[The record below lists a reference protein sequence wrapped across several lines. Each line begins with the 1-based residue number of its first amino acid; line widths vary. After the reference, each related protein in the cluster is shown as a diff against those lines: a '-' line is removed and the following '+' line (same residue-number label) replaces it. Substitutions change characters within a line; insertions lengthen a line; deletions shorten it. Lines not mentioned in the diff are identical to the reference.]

1 MEELAKAGELTMGA
15 IESIVTGGG
24 KLTEGEA
31 RQMLALCRL
40 RGINPLAKDAYITKF
55 DGSPAAVIVS
65 KDYYLRTAAN
75 HPTFAGL
82 KAGVV
87 VASKASNGLVYREG
101 SIVGAA
107 TEQLVGGWAEV
118 YDTRWQ
124 VPWRAEVSMAEYD
137 GKRALWKT
145 KPATMIRKV
154 ALVQAL
160 REAYPESYAGLY
172 DESEMPRESAAIE
185 ATIIKEDTDAQD

>member
-1 MEELAKAGELTMGA
+1 MAQEIATVPQLTVGV

-31 RQMLALCRL
+31 QQVLTLCRM

-55 DGSPAAVIVS
+55 DGSPATIIVS
-65 KDYYLRTAAN
+65 KDFYLRTAAA
-75 HPTFAGL
+75 HPTFAGI

-87 VASKASNGLVYREG
+87 VVSKTETGLVYREG
-101 SIVGAA
+101 SIVGAT
-107 TEQLVGGWAEV
+107 TEVLVGGWAEV
-118 YDTRWQ
+118 YDSRWK
-124 VPWRAEVSMAEYD
+124 VPWRAEVSMSEYD

-172 DESEMPRESAAIE
+172 DESEMPRESEAIE
-185 ATIIKEDTDAQD
+185 ITEIKEETDA